1 MPYLTLA
8 NPAKRRRK
16 KKSRRSPAQKRAL
29 RKMLAANKA
38 ASTPKRRKTRRKTR
52 RTARRTRRSISK
64 TPTPMAKKS
73 RKRSTRRRAR
83 RSTVTTTSTT
93 RKTTRRNPA
102 GGSIMSQLK
111 NSFSKENLMLAGG
124 VVLGNVATNYLL
136 KMDFAKK
143 LPGMDGA
150 SAAMAKTAYSTLI
163 PVVVAAVTYRY
174 NRPLAQ
180 GMVIGALSNA
190 VIGLVSQNS
199 ASLPPEITANIAPPA
214 LTAQVG
220 GFRSV
225 RGTRGL
231 RALPLTL
238 AAHRGMKAYPT
249 SGLNAYP
256 NARMGGLRNVY
267 SSPSPFN
274 SDAFAKG

>member
-1 MPYLTLA
+1 
-8 NPAKRRRK
+8 
-16 KKSRRSPAQKRAL
+16 
-29 RKMLAANKA
+29 
-38 ASTPKRRKTRRKTR
+38 
-52 RTARRTRRSISK
+52 
-64 TPTPMAKKS
+64 MAKKS
-73 RKRSTRRRAR
+73 RKRSTRKRSARRSTRRAR
-83 RSTVTTTSTT
+83 RSSG
-93 RKTTRRNPA
+93 
-102 GGSIMSQLK
+102 GGSIVSQLK
-111 NSFSKENLMLAGG
+111 NSFNKENLMLAGG

-150 SAAMAKTAYSTLI
+150 SAPMAKTAYSTLI

-190 VIGLVSQNS
+190 VIGLVNQNS
-199 ASLPPEITANIAPPA
+199 SSLPPEISANIAPPA
-214 LTAQVG
+214 LTAGSGTG

-231 RALPLTL
+231 RALPMAL
-238 AAHRGMKAYPT
+238 AGHPMTIAGTRGTRAYPT
-249 SGLNAYP
+249 AGMDAYP
-256 NARMGGLRNVY
+256 NARLNGLRGDVY
-267 SSPSPFN
+267 ASPSPFN